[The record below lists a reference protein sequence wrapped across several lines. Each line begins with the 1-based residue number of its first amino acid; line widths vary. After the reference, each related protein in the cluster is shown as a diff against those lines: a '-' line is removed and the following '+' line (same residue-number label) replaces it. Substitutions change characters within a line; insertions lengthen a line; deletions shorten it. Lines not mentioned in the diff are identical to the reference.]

1 MPNEVYT
8 VELSRYE
15 LEMIRF
21 TLNMSI
27 LERDIKNADVS
38 ELITLRDEITTRALS
53 SRVRVTA

>member
-1 MPNEVYT
+1 MPNELYT
-8 VELSRYE
+8 IKLSRYE
-15 LEMIRF
+15 LEMLRF

-38 ELITLRDEITTRALS
+38 ELVTLRDEITQRAFS